1 MDVFDNND
9 EVVTTTD
16 TTTTTASPSGV
27 DIWAEKLKT
36 ITREDGTPK
45 YASIDVALDAI
56 VHKDNHIAQLEAEA
70 QVLAEMARE
79 NETLKQTLERLK
91 GNTMNEE
98 KPNSRPAESGG
109 LSEEAVNEIVERK
122 LTGRQQTEAAI
133 NNVKRVQTTLVSRF
147 GSEAAAQQ
155 AIIARAKELGVST
168 EKLKL
173 DSAQSP
179 DYVLAL
185 FGNSTHVPAPNT
197 GTVNLSRPQPTDNEV
212 KRPDKSV
219 ISGRGATDRSQTDL
233 MADIRRS
240 IYKKHGITS

>member
-1 MDVFDNND
+1 MDVFNEQNE

-16 TTTTTASPSGV
+16 TTTTASPSGV

-70 QVLAEMARE
+70 KVLAEMARE

-98 KPNSRPAESGG
+98 KPNSGPAASGG
-109 LSEEAVNEIVERK
+109 LSEEAVNEIVKRTINGER
-122 LTGRQQTEAAI
+122 QTEAAI
-133 NNVKRVQTTLVSRF
+133 NNVKRVQATLVSRF

-155 AIIARAKELGVST
+155 AVVARAKELGVST
-168 EKLKL
+168 AKLKE
-173 DSAQSP
+173 DSASSP

-185 FGNSTHVPAPNT
+185 FGNSKPTPAPNT
-197 GTVNLSRPQPTDNEV
+197 GTVNLSRPQPTDNEI

-233 MADIRRS
+233 MRQIRES
-240 IYKKHGITS
+240 IHKKHGVTL